1 MRMNKITLIIGGVSL
16 TAAVA
21 VAGLNLLTTVL
32 AGTTSEVQAAESE
45 RTATFVVEKLTCAM
59 CPITVRKAAQ
69 KVAGV
74 NTISVDIDA
83 GTATVVFDPA
93 ITTPAEI
100 GAAITNAGYPAVPAS
115 LSPPRG
121 AAE

>member
-1 MRMNKITLIIGGVSL
+1 MKSITPIIGGVSL

-21 VAGLNLLTTVL
+21 VVGLDLLATVQ

-45 RTATFVVEKLTCAM
+45 RTATFVVERMTCAL
-59 CPITVRKAAQ
+59 CRITVRKAVQ
-69 KVAGV
+69 KVEGV

-83 GTATVVFDPA
+83 GTATVVFDPS

-100 GAAITNAGYPAVPAS
+100 GAAVTNAGYPAVPAS
-115 LSPPRG
+115 QSQPRSAG
-121 AAE
+121 E